1 MLPDMEKQA
10 LSKAGPLAGSWGLEL
25 PFAVTDPRS
34 VRSLL
39 MDGVRGNPD
48 IHLQKV
54 TYDRS
59 SLWRIGQGQV
69 HLRAGLRYYAGNGF
83 EIAQDTKQSVIYSDA
98 EVPPESI
105 EGILLGDPSRYANLD
120 WLKSGEGSKSPQ
132 DRLIEAFID
141 SFVRAGKGIPVY
153 GPQREL
159 LWPIRMSEDEMKA
172 DYDFLRRAP
181 RLEPRD

>member
-10 LSKAGPLAGSWGLEL
+10 LSKAGPLVGSWGLEL
-25 PFAVTDPRS
+25 PFSVKDPQS
-34 VRSLL
+34 VRLLL
-39 MDGVRGNPD
+39 MDGVRGTPD

-59 SLWRIGQGQV
+59 SVWRIGPGQV
-69 HLRAGLRYYAGNGF
+69 HLRAGLRYYSGSGF

-98 EVPPESI
+98 EILPESI
-105 EGILLGDPSRYANLD
+105 EGILLGDPSRYADLD
-120 WLKSGEGSKSPQ
+120 WLKAGENSKSPQ
-132 DRLIEAFID
+132 DRLIESLVDAFI
-141 SFVRAGKGIPVY
+141 RAGNGIPVY

-172 DYDFLRRAP
+172 DYDLLRRAP
-181 RLEPRD
+181 RLGPRD